1 MERAERSGCLLIAL
15 EDEGPGI
22 PEEELSM
29 LQIGSFVVGTGAH
42 QAAVLD
48 APSSMLALRRLNASL
63 TLKNRSDRTGLRAE
77 GSMDF

>member
-1 MERAERSGCLLIAL
+1 MKGQAFLKRNYL
-15 EDEGPGI
+15 
-22 PEEELSM
+22 M

-42 QAAVLD
+42 QATVLD

>member
-1 MERAERSGCLLIAL
+1 MKGQAFLRRKYL
-15 EDEGPGI
+15 
-22 PEEELSM
+22 M

-42 QAAVLD
+42 QEAVLD
-48 APSSMLALRRLNASL
+48 SPSSMLALRRLNASL